1 MSYLIFRNLSKGS
14 DDHRQRD
21 TTLLQHILIAGDL
34 VTGGTHE
41 PGTAVAII
49 LNLAFGANERGEFAT
64 RAGGENLT
72 LKIILIILHNLDL
85 KVNKVVWHLTN
96 FTTKL
101 P

>member
-14 DDHRQRD
+14 DNHRQRD

-85 KVNKVVWHLTN
+85 KENKVFWH
-96 FTTKL
+96 
-101 P
+101 